1 MPGLRES
8 RMKKDQIIEKHRKY
22 LFACVANYYEEPL
35 VVEHAKGSCVYD
47 IEGREYLDFF
57 GGIVTISVG
66 HCNEKVTGAIQQQT
80 NKLQHLS
87 TLYPN
92 EPHVRLAEKLAEI
105 TPGRLQKSFF
115 TNSGTEAN
123 ETAVLVAQLHTK
135 CQDVIALRHSYSG
148 RSHLAMSLT
157 ANSAWRLNLTP
168 VPGIHHIPNAYC
180 YRCPFGLTYPSCNL
194 KCAKD
199 IEEAIQTATSGR
211 IAAFLAEPIQGIGGI
226 ITPPKEYF
234 KEVVAIV
241 RKYGGLFICDE
252 VQTGWGRTGGK
263 MFGIEH
269 WGVEP
274 DIMTFAKG
282 MANGVPIG
290 ATIATPEVADSM
302 KGMSISTFGGNPV
315 TSAASLAT
323 IQVIEEENLV
333 ENARV
338 MGQRL
343 REGLEALKQKYPL
356 IGDVRGMGLMQ
367 GLELVGENKRP
378 DAGAVKRLFER
389 TKANGL
395 LIGRG
400 GLMGNVI
407 RIAPPLNVTRD
418 HIDQALKTLDQSFA
432 QMGL

>member
-1 MPGLRES
+1 
-8 RMKKDQIIEKHRKY
+8 MKKEEVIKKQKNY
-22 LFACVANYYEEPL
+22 LFSCVANYYEEPL
-35 VVEHAKGSCVYD
+35 VVDHAKGAMVVD
-47 IEGREYLDFF
+47 VEGKQYLDFF

-66 HCNEKVTGAIQQQT
+66 HCNEKVTKAIQQQT
-80 NKLQHLS
+80 NRLQHIS
-87 TLYPN
+87 TLYPT
-92 EPHVRLAEKLAEI
+92 EPQVRLAEKLAQI

-123 ETAVLVAQLHTK
+123 ETAVLLAQLHTK

-157 ANSAWRLNLTP
+157 AHSTWRLMPAP
-168 VPGIHHIPNAYC
+168 VAGIHHIPNAYC
-180 YRCPFGLTYPSCNL
+180 YRCPFGLTYPSCDL

-199 IEEAIQTATSGR
+199 MEEAIQTQTSGR
-211 IAAFLAEPIQGIGGI
+211 IAAFLAEPIQGIGGF

-234 KEVVAIV
+234 QEIVSIV

-274 DIMTFAKG
+274 DIMTLAKG
-282 MANGVPIG
+282 MANGAPIG
-290 ATIATPEVADSM
+290 ATVAAPEIADSM
-302 KGMSISTFGGNPV
+302 KGMTISTFGGNPV
-315 TSAASLAT
+315 TCTAALAT
-323 IQVIEEENLV
+323 IEVVEEENLV
-333 ENARV
+333 ENARI

-343 REGLEALKQKYPL
+343 REGLETLKTKYPV

-367 GLELVGENKRP
+367 ALELVGENKKP
-378 DAGAVKRLFER
+378 DPEAVKRLFER

-395 LIGRG
+395 LIGKG
-400 GLMGNVI
+400 GLWGNVI
-407 RIAPPLNVTRD
+407 RITPPLSVTKEQVD
-418 HIDQALKTLDQSFA
+418 EAIKKLDRSFS

>member
-1 MPGLRES
+1 MDKAE
-8 RMKKDQIIEKHRKY
+8 IIEKHRKY
-22 LFACVANYYEEPL
+22 LFSCVANYYKEPL
-35 VVEHAKGSCVYD
+35 VVDHAKGSTVVD
-47 IEGREYLDFF
+47 VEGREYLDFF

-66 HCNEKVTGAIQQQT
+66 HCNEKVTGAIERQT
-80 NKLQHLS
+80 HKLQHIS

-123 ETAVLVAQLHTK
+123 ETAVLLAQLHTK

-157 ANSAWRLNLTP
+157 AHAAWRLTP
-168 VPGIHHIPNAYC
+168 TPAAGIHHIPNAYC
-180 YRCPFGLTYPSCNL
+180 YRCPFGLTYPSCDL

-199 IEEAIQTATSGR
+199 LEEAIQTETSGR
-211 IAAFLAEPIQGIGGI
+211 IAAFMAEPIQGIGGF

-234 KEVVAIV
+234 QVIASIL
-241 RKYGGLFICDE
+241 RQYGGLFICDE

-290 ATIATPEVADSM
+290 ATIARAEIADSM
-302 KGMSISTFGGNPV
+302 KGLTISTFGGNPV
-315 TSAASLAT
+315 TSAAALAT

-333 ENARV
+333 DNARV
-338 MGQRL
+338 MGRRL
-343 REGLEALKQKYPL
+343 REGLEALKQKYPV

-367 GLELVGENKRP
+367 GLELVGEHKRP
-378 DAGAVKRLFER
+378 DGEAVRRLFER

-395 LIGRG
+395 LIGKG

-407 RIAPPLNVTRD
+407 RITPPLNVTKD
-418 HIDQALKTLDQSFA
+418 EIDRALKLLDQSFA
-432 QMGL
+432 QLGL

>member
-1 MPGLRES
+1 MQ
-8 RMKKDQIIEKHRKY
+8 KDEIIEKHRKY
-22 LFACVANYYEEPL
+22 LFSCIANYYEEPL
-35 VVEHAKGSCVYD
+35 VIDHAKGATVVD
-47 IEGREYLDFF
+47 VEGKEYLDFF

-66 HCNEKVTGAIQQQT
+66 HCNEKVTGAIQGQVD
-80 NKLQHLS
+80 KLQHVS

-92 EPHVRLAEKLAEI
+92 EPHVRLAEKLAQI

-123 ETAVLVAQLHTK
+123 ETAVLLAQLHTK

-157 ANSAWRLNLTP
+157 AHASWRLMPTP
-168 VPGIHHIPNAYC
+168 APGIHHIPNAYC
-180 YRCPFGLTYPSCNL
+180 YRCPFGLTYPSCDL

-199 IEEAIQTATSGR
+199 MEEAIQTQTSGR
-211 IAAFLAEPIQGIGGI
+211 IAAFLAEPIQGIGGF

-234 KEVVAIV
+234 QEIVSIV

-290 ATIATPEVADSM
+290 ATIAPAEIADSM
-302 KGMSISTFGGNPV
+302 KGMTISTFGGNPV
-315 TSAASLAT
+315 TSTAALAT

-333 ENARV
+333 ENARL
-338 MGQRL
+338 MGRRL
-343 REGLEALKQKYPL
+343 REGLEGLQQKYPV

-367 GLELVGENKRP
+367 ALELVGENKRP
-378 DAGAVKRLFER
+378 DSEAVKRFFER

-395 LIGRG
+395 LIGKG
-400 GLMGNVI
+400 GLWGNVI
-407 RIAPPLNVTRD
+407 RITPPLNVTGEQVD
-418 HIDQALKTLDQSFA
+418 EAIKKLDQSFM